1 MVDTVLIKTASR
13 CNIDCTYC
21 YVYNLGDDSWKEN
34 PKLMSVKTIDNIV
47 NTLKNIYQYQGYS
60 FAIVLHGGEPLLL
73 PKDRLEYLLKE
84 IRNHLPD
91 YTSISIQ
98 TNGLLVTNEIIE
110 LCNKYKTTL
119 AISLDGDKI
128 INDANRIDHKGRGTY
143 DRIIQKINLIQNHP
157 SSKSVFT
164 GLLAVINP
172 FSNPRKVYDF
182 FKGLNVPSV
191 NFLMRDGNHD
201 NYPFGKSDFNSL
213 EYGKWLSDLWL
224 QYFNDENP
232 VPIAIFD
239 NIAKTIMGGESQ
251 KEGTGLDIS
260 EILIIDTS
268 GEITKNDTLKS
279 TKNKADKFNTN
290 WNVNDESFDIVQ
302 ILNSDEYKDYIKM
315 QNPTSKICLE
325 CDLLNIC
332 GGGMPLYRWSENN
345 GFDNPSVFCND
356 HKYIINSIFETVNNY
371 VENTK

>member
-34 PKLMSVKTIDNIV
+34 PKLMSVTTIDNII
-47 NTLKNIYQYQGYS
+47 NTLKSIYQYQGYS

-73 PKDRLEYLLKE
+73 PKERLEYLLKE
-84 IRNHLPD
+84 IRNNLPD

-98 TNGLLVTNEIIE
+98 TNGLLITNEIIE
-110 LCNKYKTTL
+110 LCDKYRTTL

-128 INDANRIDHKGRGTY
+128 INDANRIDHKGKGTY
-143 DRIIQKINLIQNHP
+143 DRIIQKINLVQNHP
-157 SSKSVFT
+157 KSKSVFT

-172 FSNPRKVYDF
+172 FSNPKKVYDF
-182 FKGLNVPSV
+182 FKGLNIPSV
-191 NFLMRDGNHD
+191 NFLMRDGNRD

-232 VPIAIFD
+232 IPIAVFD
-239 NIAKTIMGGESQ
+239 NIAKMIMGGESQ
-251 KEGTGLDIS
+251 KEGTGLNIS

-279 TKNKADKFNTN
+279 TKNKADKFNN
-290 WNVNDESFDIVQ
+290 HWNVNDKNFDIIQ
-302 ILNSDEYKDYIKM
+302 ILNSDEYKNYIKM
-315 QNPTSKICLE
+315 QKPTSKTCLE

-332 GGGMPLYRWSENN
+332 GGGMPLYRWSNSN

-356 HKYIINSIFETVNNY
+356 HKYIINSIFKTIHNY
-371 VENTK
+371 VEYTK

>member
-34 PKLMSVKTIDNIV
+34 PKLMSVTTIDNII
-47 NTLKNIYQYQGYS
+47 NTLKSIYQYQGYS

-73 PKDRLEYLLKE
+73 PKERLEYLLKE
-84 IRNHLPD
+84 IRNNLPD

-98 TNGLLVTNEIIE
+98 TNGLLITNEIIE
-110 LCNKYKTTL
+110 LCDKYRTTL

-128 INDANRIDHKGRGTY
+128 INDANRIDHKGKGTY
-143 DRIIQKINLIQNHP
+143 DRIIQKINLVQNHP
-157 SSKSVFT
+157 KSKSVFT

-172 FSNPRKVYDF
+172 FSNPKKVYDF
-182 FKGLNVPSV
+182 FKGLNIPSV

-232 VPIAIFD
+232 IPIAVFD
-239 NIAKTIMGGESQ
+239 NIAKMIMGGESQ
-251 KEGTGLDIS
+251 KEGTGLNIS

-279 TKNKADKFNTN
+279 TKNKADKFNN
-290 WNVNDESFDIVQ
+290 HWNVNDKNFDIIQ
-302 ILNSDEYKDYIKM
+302 ILNSDEYKNYIKM
-315 QNPTSKICLE
+315 QKPTSKTCLE

-332 GGGMPLYRWSENN
+332 GGGMPLYRWSNSN

-356 HKYIINSIFETVNNY
+356 HKYIINSIFKTIHNY
-371 VENTK
+371 VEYTK

>member
-98 TNGLLVTNEIIE
+98 TNGLLITNEIIE
-110 LCNKYKTTL
+110 LCDKYKTTL

-128 INDANRIDHKGRGTY
+128 INDANRIDHKGKGTY
-143 DRIIQKINLIQNHP
+143 DRIIKKINLIQNHP

-213 EYGKWLSDLWL
+213 EYGTWLSDLWL

-232 VPIAIFD
+232 VPIAFFD

>member
-34 PKLMSVKTIDNIV
+34 PKLMSVKTIDNII

-98 TNGLLVTNEIIE
+98 TNGLLVTNETIE

-279 TKNKADKFNTN
+279 TKNKADKFNTD

-325 CDLLNIC
+325 CDLLDIC

-356 HKYIINSIFETVNNY
+356 HKYLINSIFETVNNY